1 MLLRAIGG
9 IYGPNLTVTPYGSRV
24 SLKTF
29 ECSPCDCGIKA
40 QMFRGQID
48 THSIEDRTTTE
59 TDTRAADQNVPS
71 MPMPEEF
78 VVSLTRVVMRVE
90 MPQVVEFTQ
99 IRQVG
104 RT

>member
-1 MLLRAIGG
+1 
-9 IYGPNLTVTPYGSRV
+9 
-24 SLKTF
+24 
-29 ECSPCDCGIKA
+29 
-40 QMFRGQID
+40 
-48 THSIEDRTTTE
+48 
-59 TDTRAADQNVPS
+59 
-71 MPMPEEF
+71 MPEEF

>member
-1 MLLRAIGG
+1 MKRIRR
-9 IYGPNLTVTPYGSRV
+9 PDDNWSFPT
-24 SLKTF
+24 
-29 ECSPCDCGIKA
+29 
-40 QMFRGQID
+40 
-48 THSIEDRTTTE
+48 
-59 TDTRAADQNVPS
+59 
-71 MPMPEEF
+71 PMPEEF